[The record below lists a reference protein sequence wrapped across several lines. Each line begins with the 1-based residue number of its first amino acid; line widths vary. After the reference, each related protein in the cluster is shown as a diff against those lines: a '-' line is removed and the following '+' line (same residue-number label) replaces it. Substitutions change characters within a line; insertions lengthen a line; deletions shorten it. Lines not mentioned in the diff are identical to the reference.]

1 MGESYAIQG
10 TGDSFIYNLW
20 EMKEPNYVMRK
31 MASGGILLEND
42 TYKGT
47 VRKWNKNGED
57 VVKKFKYELLFDYYL
72 RYRHAVDNYYN
83 IRNALSSIEDKWK
96 TYWWWCRVFAFIL
109 TISEV
114 N

>member
-20 EMKEPNYVMRK
+20 GMKEPNYVMRK

-47 VRKWNKNGED
+47 VRK
-57 VVKKFKYELLFDYYL
+57 
-72 RYRHAVDNYYN
+72 
-83 IRNALSSIEDKWK
+83 
-96 TYWWWCRVFAFIL
+96 
-109 TISEV
+109 
-114 N
+114 